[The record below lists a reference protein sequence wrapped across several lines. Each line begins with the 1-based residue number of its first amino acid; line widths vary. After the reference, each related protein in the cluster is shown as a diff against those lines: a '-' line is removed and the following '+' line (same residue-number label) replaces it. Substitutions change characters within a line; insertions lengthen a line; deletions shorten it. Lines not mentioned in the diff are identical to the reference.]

1 MKKIS
6 SFFVEFLFLFFECI
20 SQQISF
26 FDKGVKVTIVN
37 QTCNS
42 LGDGS
47 LEIMLA
53 NPLGVIESIVYDTEL
68 NTLLQ
73 SVSILQLSFHA
84 DRNQTDIIFN

>member
-1 MKKIS
+1 MPNSQQYPLLDLTMKKIS
-6 SFFVEFLFLFFECI
+6 SFFVEIFFLFFECI

-73 SVSILQLSFHA
+73 
-84 DRNQTDIIFN
+84 

>member
-1 MKKIS
+1 MHAQFTTVPFIR
-6 SFFVEFLFLFFECI
+6 FNNEEDIVVFCRNFFLFFECI

-73 SVSILQLSFHA
+73 
-84 DRNQTDIIFN
+84 